1 MASNSKSITLYSN
14 NSKAYYLQAYFNEE
28 SPNTPQNSSRIYVEA
43 KLTSTGYRWTSN
55 YNSYL
60 RIYWHDNRENYDRLV
75 AETALTSIANNG
87 SAYARGYID
96 PLYHNSDGGLS
107 GYAYATFTKG
117 GTSSYTPN
125 TGGVT
130 TDWTALTTIPRQAN
144 ITGYNDF
151 NDEQNPTITYNNP
164 GGFRINARL
173 EFAGTNIERD
183 NIPNTGSY
191 TFNLTDAERK
201 LLRQKCTNNTMTVRG
216 VIGTCIGGTTENY
229 WSFWDRTMTIV
240 NGNPEFSNFNFE
252 DVNTTTTTLTGD
264 PNAVIKGYSTILVTI
279 PISMKATAKKEATMS
294 KYRITSGAANP
305 VELPYSDT
313 LRVGGQL
320 SAPTE
325 PTINCYAIDSR
336 NNSTL
341 VSKAIATFLNYSVM
355 TKGTINANRKNG
367 TSENVTLKID
377 GTYNAINFGKV
388 TNTIKSAKYRYRVS
402 DSSTW
407 SDYQNL
413 TINTSVSG
421 ENGSYSYDGL
431 IMGDTSTKGFNV
443 EKSYTI
449 EVVVSDELSSVTF
462 TANIG
467 SGIPNIAL
475 AKNGVGIMGKYNES
489 VGGKLQVAGE
499 NIQKK
504 KVATAYLSSEV
515 SNIKNTW
522 IPFNSIISNTDK
534 LTLLNN
540 GIRIG
545 KGISKVIVSGNVF
558 LAASSNNSYLWT
570 VTKKVS
576 SNGSWDI
583 GIAIDNYNTYFAST
597 CHAPHIIDVVEGDV
611 IKILKIDDASGT
623 IRKDA
628 NTYLTVEVIE

>member
-1 MASNSKSITLYSN
+1 MNGTEFARINGKYSTAFIGTYERTGKNIVDNYSTFTIRVYAYYGGSTHTSSSYGTVWISGTQYGIGGYTLYPGYKLLASKDITVYHN
-14 NSKAYYLQAYFNEE
+14 NDGSFPYTTVAFA
-28 SPNTPQNSSRIYVEA
+28 I
-43 KLTSTGYRWTSN
+43 
-55 YNSYL
+55 NSY
-60 RIYWHDNRENYDRLV
+60 HANS
-75 AETALTSIANNG
+75 ETSGAI
-87 SAYARGYID
+87 SA
-96 PLYHNSDGGLS
+96 P
-107 GYAYATFTKG
+107 
-117 GTSSYTPN
+117 
-125 TGGVT
+125 
-130 TDWTALTTIPRQAN
+130 TIPRQAN
-144 ITGYNDF
+144 VTGYNDF

-173 EFAGTNIERD
+173 EFAGTNIKRD

-252 DVNTTTTTLTGD
+252 DVNTTTTILTGD

-279 PISMKATAKKEATMS
+279 PTSMKATAKKEATMS
-294 KYRITSGAANP
+294 KYRITSGTANP

-320 SAPTE
+320 SAPTD

-341 VSKAIATFLNYSVM
+341 VSKAIATFLNYSVI

-407 SDYQNL
+407 SEYQDL

-475 AKNGVGIMGKYNES
+475 AKNGVGIMGKYNEDVGGLLQ
-489 VGGKLQVAGE
+489 VGGKRIDDVFSTEEIKTNKVWIDGKPIYRKVYEISSLPNNGRSYVTC
-499 NIQKK
+499 NIPNVQH
-504 KVATAYLSSEV
+504 VITMRGVMESSTEWDNMPSAYTNGTLIDSLVIERSGNTLTRIRILNNFNRSGFSAFVILEYTKTTDNKTNLSS
-515 SNIKNTW
+515 S
-522 IPFNSIISNTDK
+522 
-534 LTLLNN
+534 
-540 GIRIG
+540 
-545 KGISKVIVSGNVF
+545 
-558 LAASSNNSYLWT
+558 
-570 VTKKVS
+570 
-576 SNGSWDI
+576 
-583 GIAIDNYNTYFAST
+583 DNDAST
-597 CHAPHIIDVVEGDV
+597 E
-611 IKILKIDDASGT
+611 
-623 IRKDA
+623 
-628 NTYLTVEVIE
+628 

>member
-1 MASNSKSITLYSN
+1 MNGTEFARISGKYSTAFIGTYERTGRNIAGNYSTFVIRVYGYYGGGTKTSSSYGTVWISGTQYSIGGYTLTPGYKLLASKDITVSHNGDGSFPYTTV
-14 NSKAYYLQAYFNEE
+14 AFA
-28 SPNTPQNSSRIYVEA
+28 I
-43 KLTSTGYRWTSN
+43 
-55 YNSYL
+55 NSY
-60 RIYWHDNRENYDRLV
+60 HANG
-75 AETALTSIANNG
+75 ETSGAI
-87 SAYARGYID
+87 SA
-96 PLYHNSDGGLS
+96 P
-107 GYAYATFTKG
+107 
-117 GTSSYTPN
+117 
-125 TGGVT
+125 
-130 TDWTALTTIPRQAN
+130 TIPRQAN
-144 ITGYNDF
+144 VTGYNDF

-173 EFAGTNIERD
+173 EFAGTNIKRD
-183 NIPNTGSY
+183 NISNTGSY

-201 LLRQKCTNNTMTVRG
+201 LLRQKCTGSSMTVRG
-216 VIGTCIGGTTENY
+216 VIATCIGGTTENY
-229 WSFWDRTMTIV
+229 WSYWDRTMTIV
-240 NGNPEFSNFNFE
+240 NGNPTFDNFNFA
-252 DVNTTTTTLTGD
+252 DSNTKTVALTG
-264 PNAVIKGYSTILVTI
+264 NNTSIVKGYSNVKVTI
-279 PISMKATAKKEATMS
+279 PTSMKATAKKEASLS
-294 KYRITSGAANP
+294 KYRVSIGTAIPVDIT
-305 VELPYSDT
+305 YSSDKDVNGT
-313 LRVGGQL
+313 VNNAD
-320 SAPTE
+320 SS
-325 PTINCYAIDSR
+325 TINVYAIDSR
-336 NNSTL
+336 NNSKL
-341 VSKAIATFLNYSVM
+341 VSKQATNFISYSNIE
-355 TKGTINANRKNG
+355 KGNIDVVRTNG
-367 TSENVTLKID
+367 VSEDVTLKIN
-377 GTYNAINFGKV
+377 GTFNKVNFGKI
-388 TNTIKSAKYRYRVS
+388 TNSIKSAQYRYRIKGT
-402 DSSTW
+402 DTW
-407 SDYQNL
+407 SSYNNL
-413 TINTSVSG
+413 TLTIKDN
-421 ENGSYSYDGL
+421 NFSYNGL
-431 IMGDTSTKGFNV
+431 IKGDTKTLGFNV
-443 EKSYTI
+443 EHSY
-449 EVVVSDELSSVTF
+449 EVEVLVKDELSEATF
-462 TANIG
+462 TDTFG
-467 SGIPNIAL
+467 SGTPNIAL
-475 AKNGVGIMGKYNES
+475 AKNGVGIMGKYDES

>member
-1 MASNSKSITLYSN
+1 MNGTEFARINGKYSTAFIGTYERTGQNIVGNYSTFTIRVYAYYGGSTHTSSSYGTVWISGTQYGIGGYTLYPGYKLLASKDITVYHN
-14 NSKAYYLQAYFNEE
+14 NDGSFPYTTVAFA
-28 SPNTPQNSSRIYVEA
+28 I
-43 KLTSTGYRWTSN
+43 
-55 YNSYL
+55 NSY
-60 RIYWHDNRENYDRLV
+60 HANG
-75 AETALTSIANNG
+75 ETSGAI
-87 SAYARGYID
+87 SA
-96 PLYHNSDGGLS
+96 P
-107 GYAYATFTKG
+107 
-117 GTSSYTPN
+117 
-125 TGGVT
+125 
-130 TDWTALTTIPRQAN
+130 TIPRQAN
-144 ITGYNDF
+144 VTGYNDF

-173 EFAGTNIERD
+173 EFAGTNIKRD

-216 VIGTCIGGTTENY
+216 VIATCIGGTTENY

-279 PISMKATAKKEATMS
+279 PTSMKATAKKEATMS
-294 KYRITSGAANP
+294 KYRITSGTANP

-320 SAPTE
+320 SAPTD

-407 SDYQNL
+407 SEYQDL

-475 AKNGVGIMGKYNES
+475 SKNGVGIMGKYDED
-489 VGGKLQVAGE
+489 VGGDLQIRGK
-499 NIQKK
+499 NPFKRQ
-504 KVATAYLSSEV
+504 VATAYLEDGAPD
-515 SNIKNTW
+515 IKNVKVPLSGIIT
-522 IPFNSIISNTDK
+522 NSDK
-534 LTLLNN
+534 LTLSNN
-540 GIRIG
+540 GIKIG
-545 KGISKVIVSGNVF
+545 AGISKILVSGNVF
-558 LAASSNNSYLWT
+558 LQSSSNTSYLWT
-570 VTKKVS
+570 SIRKNTTEIS
-576 SNGSWDI
+576 
-583 GIAIDNYNTYFAST
+583 IAIDNYNTYFAST
-597 CHAPHIIDVVEGDV
+597 SHSPKLVDVKEGD
-611 IKILKIDDASGT
+611 IIYLWKIDDASGT
-623 IRKDA
+623 LRGANK

>member
-28 SPNTPQNSSRIYVEA
+28 RTSTSNNSSRIYVEA
-43 KLTSTGYRWTSN
+43 KLTSGGYRWTSS
-55 YNSYL
+55 YASYL

-75 AETALTSIANNG
+75 AETSLTSITAGG
-87 SAYARGYID
+87 SAYASGYID

-173 EFAGTNIERD
+173 EFAGTNIKRD
-183 NIPNTGSY
+183 NIPNTESY
-191 TFNLTDAERK
+191 TFNLTDDERK

-229 WSFWDRTMTIV
+229 WSYWDRTMTIV

-279 PISMKATAKKEATMS
+279 PTSMKATAKKEATMS
-294 KYRITSGAANP
+294 KYRITSGTANP

-320 SAPTE
+320 SAPTD

-341 VSKAIATFLNYSVM
+341 VSKAIATFLNYSVI

-475 AKNGVGIMGKYNES
+475 SKNGVGIMGKYDES
-489 VGGKLQVAGE
+489 VGGDLQIRGK
-499 NIQKK
+499 NPFKRQ
-504 KVATAYLSSEV
+504 VATAYLEDGAPD
-515 SNIKNTW
+515 IKNAK
-522 IPFNSIISNTDK
+522 IPLSGIITNSDK
-534 LTLLNN
+534 LTLSNN
-540 GIRIG
+540 GIKIG
-545 KGISKVIVSGNVF
+545 AGISKILVSGNVF
-558 LAASSNNSYLWT
+558 LQSSSNTSYLWT
-570 VTKKVS
+570 SIRKNTTEIS
-576 SNGSWDI
+576 
-583 GIAIDNYNTYFAST
+583 IAIDNYNTYYAST
-597 CHAPHIIDVVEGDV
+597 SHSPKLVDVKEGD
-611 IKILKIDDASGT
+611 IIYLWKIDGAGGT
-623 IRKDA
+623 LRGANK

>member
-28 SPNTPQNSSRIYVEA
+28 RTSTSNNSSRIYVEA
-43 KLTSTGYRWTSN
+43 KLTSGGYRWTSS
-55 YNSYL
+55 YASYL

-75 AETALTSIANNG
+75 AETSLTSITAGG
-87 SAYARGYID
+87 SAYASGYID

-173 EFAGTNIERD
+173 EFAGTNIKRD

-191 TFNLTDAERK
+191 TFNLTDDERK

-216 VIGTCIGGTTENY
+216 VIATCIGGTTENY

-279 PISMKATAKKEATMS
+279 PTSMKATAKKEATMS
-294 KYRITSGAANP
+294 KYRITSGTANP

-320 SAPTE
+320 SAPTD

-407 SDYQNL
+407 SDYQDL

-443 EKSYTI
+443 EKSYAI
-449 EVVVSDELSSVTF
+449 EVVVFDELSSVTF
-462 TANIG
+462 SANVG

-475 AKNGVGIMGKYNES
+475 SKNGVGIMGKYDES
-489 VGGKLQVAGE
+489 VGGDLQIRGK
-499 NIQKK
+499 NPFKRQ
-504 KVATAYLSSEV
+504 VATAYLEDGAPD
-515 SNIKNTW
+515 IKNVKVPLSGIIT
-522 IPFNSIISNTDK
+522 NSDK
-534 LTLLNN
+534 LTLSNN
-540 GIRIG
+540 GIKIG
-545 KGISKVIVSGNVF
+545 AGISKILVSGNVF
-558 LAASSNNSYLWT
+558 LQSSSNTSYLWT
-570 VTKKVS
+570 SIRKNTTEIS
-576 SNGSWDI
+576 
-583 GIAIDNYNTYFAST
+583 IAIDNYNTYFAST
-597 CHAPHIIDVVEGDV
+597 SHSPKLVDVKEGD
-611 IKILKIDDASGT
+611 IIYLWKIDDAGGT
-623 IRKDA
+623 LRGANK

>member
-1 MASNSKSITLYSN
+1 MASNSKSITLYSSN
-14 NSKAYYLQAYFNEE
+14 GKAYYLQAYFNEE
-28 SPNTPQNSSRIYVEA
+28 STNTPNNSSRIYVEG
-43 KLTSTGYRWTSN
+43 KLTSSGYRWTSS
-55 YNSYL
+55 YASYL

-75 AETALTSIANNG
+75 AETSLTSIAAGG
-87 SAYARGYID
+87 SAYASGYID

-130 TDWTALTTIPRQAN
+130 TDWTPLTTIPRQAN

-173 EFAGTNIERD
+173 EFAGTNIKRD
-183 NIPNTGSY
+183 NISNTGSY
-191 TFNLTDAERK
+191 TFNLTDDERK

-216 VIGTCIGGTTENY
+216 VIATCIGGTTENY
-229 WSFWDRTMTIV
+229 WSYWDRTMTIV

-279 PISMKATAKKEATMS
+279 PTSMKATAKKEATMS

-320 SAPTE
+320 SAPTD

-341 VSKAIATFLNYSVM
+341 VSKAIATFLNYSAI

-407 SDYQNL
+407 SNYQDL

-443 EKSYTI
+443 ENSYVI

-489 VGGKLQVAGE
+489 VGGDLQIRGK
-499 NIQKK
+499 NPFKRQ
-504 KVATAYLSSEV
+504 VATAYLD
-515 SNIKNTW
+515 NGAPDIKNAK
-522 IPFNSIISNTDK
+522 IPLSGIITNSDK
-534 LTLLNN
+534 LTLSNN
-540 GIRIG
+540 GIKIG
-545 KGISKVIVSGNVF
+545 AGISKILVSGNVF
-558 LAASSNNSYLWT
+558 LQSSSNTSYLWT
-570 VTKKVS
+570 SIRKNTAEIS
-576 SNGSWDI
+576 
-583 GIAIDNYNTYFAST
+583 IAIDNYNTYFAST
-597 CHAPHIIDVVEGDV
+597 SHSPKLVDVQKGDIIY
-611 IKILKIDDASGT
+611 LWKIDDAGGT
-623 IRKDA
+623 LRGANK

>member
-1 MASNSKSITLYSN
+1 MNGTEFARISGKYSTAFIGTYERTGQNNTGNYSTFTIRVYAYYGGSTHTSSSYGTVWISGTQYGIGGYTLYPGYKLLA
-14 NSKAYYLQAYFNEE
+14 SKDI
-28 SPNTPQNSSRIYVEA
+28 TV
-43 KLTSTGYRWTSN
+43 
-55 YNSYL
+55 
-60 RIYWHDNRENYDRLV
+60 
-75 AETALTSIANNG
+75 
-87 SAYARGYID
+87 
-96 PLYHNSDGGLS
+96 YHNSDGSFPYTTVAFAINSYHANGETS
-107 GYAYATFTKG
+107 GAISA
-117 GTSSYTPN
+117 PP
-125 TGGVT
+125 
-130 TDWTALTTIPRQAN
+130 IPRQAN

-173 EFAGTNIERD
+173 EFAGTNIKRD

-216 VIGTCIGGTTENY
+216 VIATCIGGTTENY
-229 WSFWDRTMTIV
+229 WSYWDRTMTIV

-279 PISMKATAKKEATMS
+279 PTSMKATAKKEAKMS
-294 KYRITSGAANP
+294 KYRITSGTANP

-320 SAPTE
+320 SAPTD

-341 VSKAIATFLNYSVM
+341 VSKAIATFLNYSAI

-388 TNTIKSAKYRYRVS
+388 TNTIKSAKYRCRVS

-407 SDYQNL
+407 SDYRNL

-421 ENGSYSYDGL
+421 ESGSYSYDGL

-443 EKSYTI
+443 ENSYVI

-475 AKNGVGIMGKYNES
+475 AKNGVGIMGKYDES

>member
-1 MASNSKSITLYSN
+1 MNGTEFARISGKYSTAFIGTYERTGQNIAGDYSTFTIRVYGYYGGGTKTSSSYGTVWISGTQYSIGGYTLTPGYKLLASKDITVSHNGDGSFPYTTV
-14 NSKAYYLQAYFNEE
+14 AFA
-28 SPNTPQNSSRIYVEA
+28 I
-43 KLTSTGYRWTSN
+43 
-55 YNSYL
+55 NSY
-60 RIYWHDNRENYDRLV
+60 HANG
-75 AETALTSIANNG
+75 ETSGAI
-87 SAYARGYID
+87 SA
-96 PLYHNSDGGLS
+96 P
-107 GYAYATFTKG
+107 
-117 GTSSYTPN
+117 
-125 TGGVT
+125 
-130 TDWTALTTIPRQAN
+130 TIPRQAN
-144 ITGYNDF
+144 VTGYNDF

-173 EFAGTNIERD
+173 EFAGTNIKRD

-201 LLRQKCTNNTMTVRG
+201 LLRQKCTGSSMTVRG
-216 VIGTCIGGTTENY
+216 VIATCIGGTTENY
-229 WSFWDRTMTIV
+229 WSYWDRTMTIV
-240 NGNPEFSNFNFE
+240 NGNPTFDNFNFV
-252 DVNTTTTTLTGD
+252 DSNTKTVALTG
-264 PNAVIKGYSTILVTI
+264 NNTSIVKGYSNVKVTI
-279 PISMKATAKKEATMS
+279 PTSMKATAKKEASLS
-294 KYRITSGAANP
+294 KYRVSIGTAIPVDIT
-305 VELPYSDT
+305 YSSDKDVNGT
-313 LRVGGQL
+313 VNNAD
-320 SAPTE
+320 SS
-325 PTINCYAIDSR
+325 TINVYAIDSR
-336 NNSTL
+336 NNSKL
-341 VSKAIATFLNYSVM
+341 VSKQATNFISYSNIE
-355 TKGTINANRKNG
+355 KGNIDVVRTNG
-367 TSENVTLKID
+367 VSEDVTLKIN
-377 GTYNAINFGKV
+377 GTFNKVNFGKI
-388 TNTIKSAKYRYRVS
+388 TNSIKSAQYRYRIKGT
-402 DSSTW
+402 DTW
-407 SDYQNL
+407 SSYNNL
-413 TINTSVSG
+413 TLTIKDN
-421 ENGSYSYDGL
+421 NFSYNGL
-431 IMGDTSTKGFNV
+431 IKGDTKTLGFNV
-443 EKSYTI
+443 EHSY
-449 EVVVSDELSSVTF
+449 EVEVLVKDELSEATF
-462 TANIG
+462 TDTFG
-467 SGIPNIAL
+467 SGTPNIAL

>member
-28 SPNTPQNSSRIYVEA
+28 RTSTSNNSSRIYVEA
-43 KLTSTGYRWTSN
+43 KLTSEGYRWTSS
-55 YNSYL
+55 YASYL

-75 AETALTSIANNG
+75 AETSLTSITAGG
-87 SAYARGYID
+87 SAYASGYID

-130 TDWTALTTIPRQAN
+130 TDWTPLTTIPRQAN

-173 EFAGTNIERD
+173 EFAGTNIKRD

-191 TFNLTDAERK
+191 TFNLTDDERK

-229 WSFWDRTMTIV
+229 WSYWDRTMTIV

-279 PISMKATAKKEATMS
+279 PTSMKATAKKEATMS
-294 KYRITSGAANP
+294 KYRITSGTANP

-320 SAPTE
+320 SAPTD

-407 SDYQNL
+407 SDYQDL

-443 EKSYTI
+443 EKSYAI
-449 EVVVSDELSSVTF
+449 EVVVFDELSSVTF
-462 TANIG
+462 SANLG
-467 SGIPNIAL
+467 SGTPNIAL
-475 AKNGVGIMGKYNES
+475 SKNGVGIMGKYDES
-489 VGGKLQVAGE
+489 VGGNLQIKGEPVLMPYVLYENTSGSTGTITLSDSVDNYKYVEIYCFSTTDGPLGYPQSYMKTAYPSNGHTIYLSVAMLNTNSWNIKMGYALLQSNQITRPYGHFEFNVAG
-499 NIQKK
+499 N
-504 KVATAYLSSEV
+504 
-515 SNIKNTW
+515 NTPTNY
-522 IPFNSIISNTDK
+522 I
-534 LTLLNN
+534 
-540 GIRIG
+540 
-545 KGISKVIVSGNVF
+545 GISKVIG
-558 LAASSNNSYLWT
+558 Y
-570 VTKKVS
+570 K
-576 SNGSWDI
+576 
-583 GIAIDNYNTYFAST
+583 
-597 CHAPHIIDVVEGDV
+597 
-611 IKILKIDDASGT
+611 
-623 IRKDA
+623 
-628 NTYLTVEVIE
+628 